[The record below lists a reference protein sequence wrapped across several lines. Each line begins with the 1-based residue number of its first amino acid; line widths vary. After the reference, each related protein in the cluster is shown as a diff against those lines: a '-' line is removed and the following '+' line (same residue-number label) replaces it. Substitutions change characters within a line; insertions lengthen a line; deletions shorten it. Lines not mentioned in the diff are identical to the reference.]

1 MTTKLKRARAAVTLH
16 SKGAI
21 SLNRAAAEALD
32 WHPGSGARFLTLAYE
47 KPLLV
52 ITPAEQGLPLNVY
65 QRGMSYAFLFSAKP
79 FLRDHSLLLP
89 SARRYTPLVHGFSLY
104 IKIRV
109 RDGVPCSRPAATKP
123 RRRSRLFHDDAGDRS
138 SLHPSCFE
146 AASYFHPMVYWKDA
160 LGQLAWMLVHEQ
172 EFYLDNAIAI
182 QAATE
187 FVRTVPLACKSSEEI
202 RQSLMLRGLVPVGA
216 TLPLEDPA
224 ALLEEVQ
231 FAAVEQQI
239 LEGSPPSATV
249 VFARLV
255 RHGVPPRIAIAH
267 MAGVFKDCLERGRL
281 DITTYE
287 IRLSSLLAANALP
300 GGVH

>member
-1 MTTKLKRARAAVTLH
+1 MTTTLKRARAAVTLH
-16 SKGAI
+16 PKGAI

-32 WHPGSGARFLTLAYE
+32 WHPGSGARFLSLAWE
-47 KPLLV
+47 RPLLV
-52 ITPAEQGLPLNVY
+52 IAPAERGLPLNVY

-79 FLRDHSLLLP
+79 FLRDNSLLRP
-89 SARRYTPLVHGFSLY
+89 SARRYTPLVHGFSLCV
-104 IKIRV
+104 KIRV
-109 RDGVPCSRPAATKP
+109 PDGVPCSRPAATKP
-123 RRRSRLFHDDAGDRS
+123 RRRSRLLHDDVGDRS
-138 SLHPSCFE
+138 SLYPSCFE
-146 AASYFHPMVYWKDA
+146 AASYFHPMVYWKDE

-187 FVRTVPLACKSSEEI
+187 LVRTPLAGRSSEEI
-202 RQSLMLRGLVPVGA
+202 RRSLMLRGLVPVGA

-239 LEGSPPSATV
+239 LEGSPPTATV

-255 RHGVPPRIAIAH
+255 GHGVPPRIAIAH

-281 DITTYE
+281 DLTTYE
-287 IRLSSLLAANALP
+287 IRLSSLLASNALP